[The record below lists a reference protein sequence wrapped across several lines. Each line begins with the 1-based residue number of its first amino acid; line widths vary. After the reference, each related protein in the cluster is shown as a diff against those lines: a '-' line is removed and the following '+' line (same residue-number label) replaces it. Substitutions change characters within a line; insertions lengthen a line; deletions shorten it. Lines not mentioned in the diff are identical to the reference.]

1 MQLLH
6 LGTDNPDQR
15 IADDLR
21 LFTDYSLSLTLGLM
35 NSIVT
40 LFSFLGILWGLS
52 GAFAL
57 PLFGH
62 AVSIPG
68 YMVWVA
74 LVYAG
79 IGTWLTHKIGRP
91 LVRLNFDQ
99 QRFEADFR
107 FHLVRLRQNVEGVAM
122 QDGEPAEKI
131 ALGGRSE
138 EHTSELQSLMR
149 ISYAVFCLNKK
160 NK

>member
-57 PLFGH
+57 PPFGH
-62 AVSIPG
+62 EVSIPA
-68 YMVWVA
+68 YLVWVA

-79 IGTWLTHKIGRP
+79 LGT
-91 LVRLNFDQ
+91 
-99 QRFEADFR
+99 
-107 FHLVRLRQNVEGVAM
+107 
-122 QDGEPAEKI
+122 
-131 ALGGRSE
+131 RSE
-138 EHTSELQSLMR
+138 EHTSALQPLTRQLSSL
-149 ISYAVFCLNKK
+149 FCLKK
-160 NK
+160 K

>member
-1 MQLLH
+1 MPLRR
-6 LGTDNPDQR
+6 LGTDSPDQCT
-15 IADDLR
+15 DHDLR
-21 LFTDYSLSLTLGLM
+21 LFTDDSLSVALGLI
-35 NSIVT
+35 NAIVT

-62 AVSIPG
+62 EVSIPG

-107 FHLVRLRQNVEGVAM
+107 FHLVRLRENVEGVAM
-122 QDGEPAEKI
+122 QDGEQI
-131 ALGGRSE
+131 GRA
-138 EHTSELQSLMR
+138 H
-149 ISYAVFCLNKK
+149 V
-160 NK
+160 